1 MEIGTMSIQEDV
13 EALRRI
19 PMFAKVEP
27 ARLKLMAF
35 AAERANFSA
44 GESMFYQ
51 GDISDAAY
59 IILDGKASVIVNS
72 PGGPLKVAELGR
84 DSIVGDIGILCDVPR
99 TATVTA
105 LEPLSTLRITKDL
118 FFRMVSDFPS
128 IGIEVMRVLA
138 QRLDTTTE
146 RLRDALAAVK
156 RASS

>member
-1 MEIGTMSIQEDV
+1 MSIQEDV

-35 AAERANFSA
+35 AAERANFAA
-44 GESMFYQ
+44 GESMFHQ
-51 GDISDAAY
+51 GDVADSAY
-59 IILDGKASVIVNS
+59 IILAGKADILVDT
-72 PGGPLKVAELGR
+72 PAGPLKVAEVGR
-84 DSIVGDIGILCDVPR
+84 DSFVGDIGILCDVPR

-105 LEPLSTLRITKDL
+105 AESLCTLRITKDL

-138 QRLDTTTE
+138 QRLEVTTE
-146 RLRDALAAVK
+146 RLARAEAAARQTK
-156 RASS
+156 H

>member
-1 MEIGTMSIQEDV
+1 MSIQQDV

-35 AAERANFSA
+35 AAERANFMA
-44 GESMFYQ
+44 GESMFHQ
-51 GDISDAAY
+51 GDVSDSAY
-59 IILDGKASVIVNS
+59 IILEGKADVIVGS
-72 PGGPLKVAELGR
+72 PSGPLKVAEVGR

-99 TATVTA
+99 TATITA
-105 LEPLSTLRITKDL
+105 TVPLHTLRITKDL
-118 FFRMVSDFPS
+118 FFRMVMDFPS

-146 RLRDALAAVK
+146 RLRDAMAAAK
-156 RASS
+156 RAQG